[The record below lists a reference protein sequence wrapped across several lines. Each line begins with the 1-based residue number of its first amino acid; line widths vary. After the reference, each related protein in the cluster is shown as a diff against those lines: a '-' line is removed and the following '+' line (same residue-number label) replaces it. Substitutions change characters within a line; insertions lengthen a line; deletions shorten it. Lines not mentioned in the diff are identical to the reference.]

1 MAVTVERPR
10 GTDALT
16 EFVLFQ
22 DAVYADRSARWPA
35 LPPLQVPLLADASA
49 FTEGRTLQPFVARA
63 GGDIVIRAV
72 AMLDGRYNRHGN
84 ELLGHVHKFKAR
96 PGTLKATQLLPDTAC

>member
-16 EFVLFQ
+16 EFVLFE

-35 LPPLQVPLLADASA
+35 LPPLQVPLLAGGSP
-49 FTEGRTLQPFVARA
+49 FTAGRTLQPFLARA
-63 GGDIVIRAV
+63 CGDILVRSV
-72 AMLDGRYNRHGN
+72 AMSDGAYNRHWN
-84 ELLGHVHKFKAR
+84 KRLGHVLMFEAR
-96 PGTLKATQLLPDTAC
+96 PGT